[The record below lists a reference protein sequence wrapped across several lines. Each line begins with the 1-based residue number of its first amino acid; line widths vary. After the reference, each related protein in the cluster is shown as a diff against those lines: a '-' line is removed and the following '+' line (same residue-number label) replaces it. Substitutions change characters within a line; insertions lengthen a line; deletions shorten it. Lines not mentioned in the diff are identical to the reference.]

1 MEMTS
6 PRFGDYLSLAMAKLA
21 RLRRLKLAPG
31 RDANCETFYEDFFDA
46 KDLEAGEK
54 DHRKL
59 ARQREILSYLK
70 QNVPVGSGVL
80 EVGCGMGELL
90 VALPDTY
97 RLTGMEYAKRN
108 VEIVGKLLGSKA
120 RVLQGTI
127 YEIPVE
133 EETQDVC
140 VCLEVLEHVDD
151 DVKAVR
157 ELWRVVKPGGLL
169 IASVPYTYYWPD
181 YKKLIGH
188 FRHYTRASFEN
199 LLEGN
204 GFSVEAH
211 LANYPGWHTAY
222 ARRYFWIRALSMTI
236 GRLWHRG
243 SVYSFRWPWA
253 GRTALQQVAARL
265 EPLRERES
273 RLDYSNMETST
284 FVAARKRP
292 A

>member
-21 RLRRLKLAPG
+21 RLRRLKLAPD
-31 RDANCETFYEDFFDA
+31 RAANCETFYDEFFDA
-46 KDLEAGEK
+46 KDLEAGEN

-59 ARQREILSYLK
+59 IRQREILSYLE
-70 QNVPVGSGVL
+70 QNVPVAASVL

-97 RLTGMEYAKRN
+97 RLTGMEYAKKN
-108 VEIVGKLLGSKA
+108 VEIVGKMLGEKA

-127 YEIPVE
+127 YEIPFE
-133 EETQDVC
+133 NGSEDVC
-140 VCLEVLEHVDD
+140 VCLEVLEHVEDD
-151 DVKAVR
+151 ARAVR
-157 ELWRVVKPGGLL
+157 ELARVLKPGGLL
-169 IASVPYTYYWPD
+169 IASVPYTYYWPH

-188 FRHYTRASFEN
+188 FRHYCRSSFAK
-199 LLEGN
+199 LLGDG
-204 GFSVEAH
+204 GFEIEKY
-211 LANYPGWHTAY
+211 LPNYPGWHTAY

-253 GRTALQQVAARL
+253 RRTALQQVAVRL
-265 EPLRERES
+265 EPLREREPH
-273 RLDYSNMETST
+273 LDYAEMETST
-284 FVAARKRP
+284 FIAARKRP

>member
-21 RLRRLKLAPG
+21 RLRRLKLAPE
-31 RDANCETFYEDFFDA
+31 RAANCETFYEEFFDA
-46 KDLEAGEK
+46 KDLEAGEN

-59 ARQREILSYLK
+59 IRQREILAYLE
-70 QNVPVGSGVL
+70 QNVPVGASVL

-97 RLTGMEYAKRN
+97 HLTGMEYAKRN
-108 VEIVGKLLGSKA
+108 VEIVGKLLGPKA

-127 YEIPVE
+127 YDISVE
-133 EETQDVC
+133 RESQDVC

-151 DVKAVR
+151 DARAVR

-199 LLEGN
+199 LLQKNE
-204 GFSVEAH
+204 FAVEAH

-222 ARRYFWIRALSMTI
+222 ARRYFWTRVLSMTV

-273 RLDYSNMETST
+273 HLDYAEMETST
-284 FVAARKRP
+284 FIAARKRP